1 MATHDYVIANGSG
14 GAVRSDLNNALAAI
28 VSNNS
33 SATEP
38 TTTYAY
44 MWWADTTSG
53 QLKLRN
59 GADSAW
65 VVIRELDGTMLM
77 ESGTAGAPG
86 LAFAA
91 DSNLDT
97 GIYRP
102 GENQL
107 AISTGGTG
115 RLFIN
120 NTGLVGIGTS
130 NPSNSLHV
138 LNSTADVIL
147 KVESGDS
154 ISRIELKDSVASNY
168 ISTVG
173 TNLDFAINGV
183 AAAMRIT
190 SAGNVGIGTTSPLK
204 ELQVGD
210 FSGTNEILIGAG
222 TAGNSNVVF
231 GDGST
236 GNASYRGSIQYAHS
250 DDSLS
255 FSTAAAERARIDSSG
270 RLLVGTNISTDTQN
284 YLGNSYGGPSIQ
296 QHGTAQREA
305 ALAVYNWGNS
315 VASPAALVLN
325 KSLGNAVGTRGALT
339 NTNQDI
345 GVITFTGDDGTT
357 FLPAATILAETDG
370 TPGTDQMP
378 GRIVFM
384 TNSGDSEAN
393 PVERMRITSD
403 AEVLIGTTD
412 PIQPTTSTQNGV
424 EINADAKRIKGSRDG
439 GAPLTLQRTSS
450 DGDLVEFYQ
459 DTSLEGSIS
468 VSGST
473 VSLNGAHLSRWS
485 QLPGGAER
493 TEILRGTVLSNID
506 EMCEWG
512 DEDNEQLNRMKV
524 SDVEGDKNVS
534 GVFQA
539 WDDDDDIYTNDFH
552 CAMTGDFVIRIAQ
565 GVTVERGDLLMSAG
579 DGTAKAQDDDIIRS
593 KTIAK
598 VTSTHV
604 SETYADGSYCVPC
617 VLMAC

>member
-270 RLLVGTNISTDTQN
+270 RLLIGSSSAPTAGDGQYGKLVVQGYIGGDTGAGYMAIARGQQATAPFNNTTEIGRLAFTDS
-284 YLGNSYGGPSIQ
+284 LGNSFAYISSRADG
-296 QHGTAQREA
+296 
-305 ALAVYNWGNS
+305 
-315 VASPAALVLN
+315 
-325 KSLGNAVGTRGALT
+325 
-339 NTNQDI
+339 D
-345 GVITFTGDDGTT
+345 TGSGDY
-357 FLPAATILAETDG
+357 
-370 TPGTDQMP
+370 P
-378 GRIVFM
+378 GRLVFS
-384 TNSGDSEAN
+384 TTADGASS
-393 PVERMRITSD
+393 PTERMRITSD
-403 AEVLIGTTD
+403 AEVLIGTED

>member
-393 PVERMRITSD
+393 PVERMRITSN

-424 EINADAKRIKGSRDG
+424 EINATAKRIKASRDG
-439 GAPLTLQRTSS
+439 DAPLTLQRTSS
-450 DGDLVEFYQ
+450 DGDIADFYRDTTLV
-459 DTSLEGSIS
+459 GSIS
-468 VSGST
+468 VTTSATAYNTSSDYRLKENVVALTGAADRVNQLQVHRFNFIADPDTT
-473 VSLNGAHLSRWS
+473 VDGFLAHEA
-485 QLPGGAER
+485 QAVVPEAV
-493 TEILRGTVLSNID
+493 TGTHD
-506 EMCEWG
+506 
-512 DEDNEQLNRMKV
+512 
-524 SDVEGDKNVS
+524 
-534 GVFQA
+534 GV
-539 WDDDDDIYTNDFH
+539 D
-552 CAMTGDFVIRIAQ
+552 
-565 GVTVERGDLLMSAG
+565 
-579 DGTAKAQDDDIIRS
+579 
-593 KTIAK
+593 
-598 VTSTHV
+598 
-604 SETYADGSYCVPC
+604 ADGNPVYQGIDQSKLVPLLTAALQEALAEIESLKAR
-617 VLMAC
+617 VTALEP